1 MKKQVYFGKSRIWP
15 YENSVMILKYAGDA
29 LLQKTFITDCISK
42 KVRKNNGE
50 RPMYYVENHHEA
62 IVDREL
68 FQRVQEEIARRSSRR
83 KVAQKTAKTE
93 QGKYSG
99 KYAVPLDRVP
109 FQCRDF

>member
-1 MKKQVYFGKSRIWP
+1 MYFGKSRIWP

-50 RPMYYVENHHEA
+50 RPMYYVEKHHEA

-83 KVAQKTAKTE
+83 KVAQRTAKTE
-93 QGKYSG
+93 QGKYS
-99 KYAVPLDRVP
+99 
-109 FQCRDF
+109 